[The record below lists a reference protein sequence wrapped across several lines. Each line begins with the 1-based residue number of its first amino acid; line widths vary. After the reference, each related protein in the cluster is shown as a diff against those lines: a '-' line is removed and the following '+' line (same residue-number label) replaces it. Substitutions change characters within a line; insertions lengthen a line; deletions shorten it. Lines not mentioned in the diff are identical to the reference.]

1 MYGVCQETLYIKVK
15 LGTKQLC
22 RVGQSSHSTSYALLS
37 ASSSWL
43 VVNLFFFFFCLQC
56 GNNNK
61 GIKRGN
67 LFGSPWNMIYA

>member
-43 VVNLFFFFFCLQC
+43 VVNLFFFFFSYNVGIIIRGLSEVTCL
-56 GNNNK
+56 GVH
-61 GIKRGN
+61 GT
-67 LFGSPWNMIYA
+67 

>member
-1 MYGVCQETLYIKVK
+1 MKVK

-43 VVNLFFFFFCLQC
+43 VVNLFFFFFFAYNVGIIMRGLSEVTCL
-56 GNNNK
+56 GVH
-61 GIKRGN
+61 GT
-67 LFGSPWNMIYA
+67 